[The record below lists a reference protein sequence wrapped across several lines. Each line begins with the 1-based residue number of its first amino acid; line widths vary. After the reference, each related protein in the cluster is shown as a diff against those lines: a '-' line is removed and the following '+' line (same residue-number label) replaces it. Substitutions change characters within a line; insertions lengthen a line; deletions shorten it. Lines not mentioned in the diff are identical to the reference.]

1 MNFLKETNPTLGE
14 RLADAVAETVGSWKF
29 IGIQCGV
36 IILWA
41 AINVSGIAKVD
52 PYPFSFLN
60 LILGTEAAL
69 TGPILLIAGKR
80 QDQIDRKRAIEN
92 LQIDKISYDDLKN
105 LAKKIEDQ
113 FHHLDGD
120 MDDIM
125 KDIEDITK

>member
-1 MNFLKETNPTLGE
+1 MNSLKETNPTLGE
-14 RLADAVAETVGSWKF
+14 KLADAVAETVGSWKF

-41 AINVSGIAKVD
+41 AINVSGLTKID

-69 TGPILLIAGKR
+69 TGPIILIAGKR
-80 QDQIDRKRAIEN
+80 QEQIDRKRAIEN

-105 LAKKIEDQ
+105 LAKRIEDQ

-120 MDDIM
+120 MEDIM
-125 KDIEDITK
+125 EDLEDITK